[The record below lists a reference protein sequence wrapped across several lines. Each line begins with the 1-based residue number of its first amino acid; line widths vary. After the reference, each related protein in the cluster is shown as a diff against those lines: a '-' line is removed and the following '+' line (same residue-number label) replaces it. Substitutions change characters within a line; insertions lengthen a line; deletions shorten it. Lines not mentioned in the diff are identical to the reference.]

1 MPTHSGT
8 ALAVQEEWKD
18 HFFLSTE
25 EYLHS
30 LISLV
35 NELVSANFTSTYLFT
50 YDSS

>member
-1 MPTHSGT
+1 MILGS
-8 ALAVQEEWKD
+8 VQQDWQD

-35 NELVSANFTSTYLFT
+35 NELVRVGLTQLQEAAPPES
-50 YDSS
+50 D

>member
-1 MPTHSGT
+1 MR
-8 ALAVQEEWKD
+8 AVEESWQD

-35 NELVSANFTSTYLFT
+35 NELVRSVLLLPQAAHLRRS
-50 YDSS
+50 